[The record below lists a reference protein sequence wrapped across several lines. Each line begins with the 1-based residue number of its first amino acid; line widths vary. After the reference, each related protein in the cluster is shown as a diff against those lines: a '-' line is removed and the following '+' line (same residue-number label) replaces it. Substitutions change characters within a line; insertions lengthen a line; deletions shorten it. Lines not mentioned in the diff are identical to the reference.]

1 MQRLWQPQRQNA
13 NNMEDILSNIYAD
26 AYQYAISNGATERQA
41 EEYALDCK
49 NEVEQNFTIK
59 QLW

>member
-1 MQRLWQPQRQNA
+1 MQCLWQPQRQNA

-49 NEVEQNFTIK
+49 NEVEQFFN
-59 QLW
+59 

>member
-1 MQRLWQPQRQNA
+1 
-13 NNMEDILSNIYAD
+13 MEEILSNIYAD
-26 AYQYAISNGATERQA
+26 AYQYAISNGATEGQA

-49 NEVEQNFTIK
+49 NEVEQFNNST